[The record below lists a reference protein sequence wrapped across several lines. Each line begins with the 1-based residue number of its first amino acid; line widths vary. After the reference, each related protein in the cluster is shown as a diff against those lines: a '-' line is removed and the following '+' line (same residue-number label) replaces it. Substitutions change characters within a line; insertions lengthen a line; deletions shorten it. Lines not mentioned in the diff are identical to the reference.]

1 MKSPDLCDRKPPSP
15 PGTCVCICTDLEKL
29 NEGKSQQTGSPGHP
43 HRSQADVP
51 PVSVSCCRHGAPGPE
66 EGTSLLTAQQS
77 STSLVTVPCGG
88 GGGVTQGARAEAA
101 HGAGLASHQHTLSLG
116 VKLRVV
122 NKAAALRCGPGRER

>member
-1 MKSPDLCDRKPPSP
+1 MRVSPSR
-15 PGTCVCICTDLEKL
+15 
-29 NEGKSQQTGSPGHP
+29 
-43 HRSQADVP
+43 QA
-51 PVSVSCCRHGAPGPE
+51 APGIR
-66 EGTSLLTAQQS
+66 TVHRLTCHLLVCPAADTGPLGQRRGLHS
-77 STSLVTVPCGG
+77 SQHSRAARAWSQYLVG